1 MSSEKQRVLKAVV
14 IAIVINLVLPYIAR
28 PFASKKEVKLPL
40 LTRAKKSKKLS
51 YKGQLMHMLAHHKQV
66 PLTSSLII
74 AVIVAVSMYISTKI

>member
-28 PFASKKEVKLPL
+28 PFASKKEVKPPGG
-40 LTRAKKSKKLS
+40 AKKLS
-51 YKGQLMHMLAHHKQV
+51 YKGQLMHMLVHHNQV

-74 AVIVAVSMYISTKI
+74 AVIVAVAMYTSTKI